1 MCVIINHFYF
11 LPFSYVLGTAANCW
25 LTLMGRLLTPE
36 VSVSQKDSIK
46 IKMLELVDI
55 YYLALDAPKTGNEVI
70 FSPGLVL
77 SISHFFLLMLE
88 IGLWLTILKGETLCR
103 HF

>member
-25 LTLMGRLLTPE
+25 LTLMDRLLTPE

-55 YYLALDAPKTGNEVI
+55 YYLALDAPKDWEWGYFQSWACFVNQPFFFTYARNRFVAN
-70 FSPGLVL
+70 
-77 SISHFFLLMLE
+77 HF
-88 IGLWLTILKGETLCR
+88 KR
-103 HF
+103 

>member
-1 MCVIINHFYF
+1 MD
-11 LPFSYVLGTAANCW
+11 
-25 LTLMGRLLTPE
+25 RLLTPE

-70 FSPGLVL
+70 FSPGLICFVNQP
-77 SISHFFLLMLE
+77 FFLLMLE
-88 IGLWLTILKGETLCR
+88 IGLWLTI
-103 HF
+103 